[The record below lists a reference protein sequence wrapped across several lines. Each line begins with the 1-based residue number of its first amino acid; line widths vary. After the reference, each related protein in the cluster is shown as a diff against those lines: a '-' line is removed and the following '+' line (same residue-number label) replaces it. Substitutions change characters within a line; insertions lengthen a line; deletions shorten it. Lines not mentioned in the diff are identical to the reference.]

1 MQRNVFITFLF
12 FSWKKKWLFPG
23 VNAKMKFSSSV
34 PGPDKNFQ
42 RSRSFP
48 GIPRYRANPVKI
60 AIQSDEPWKDA
71 LYTEFVV
78 IANEFWMKF
87 VRNLKQK
94 DLKEILPWQDLSRIK
109 TKPVLCTSLYL
120 SLSLQ
125 QYLSFN
131 KRQVFQ
137 KFSISKMHF
146 NICIPLWT
154 ASFSNNSFFF
164 LRFHNKKSPGTLLNE
179 FQCYMYFQSYNSPV
193 NRLYY

>member
-1 MQRNVFITFLF
+1 MPKLNFQRLF
-12 FSWKKKWLFPG
+12 Q
-23 VNAKMKFSSSV
+23 
-34 PGPDKNFQ
+34 GPDNNFQ
-42 RSRSFP
+42 RSRIFP
-48 GIPRYRANPVKI
+48 RIPGLVPVTI

-71 LYTEFVV
+71 SYTEFVV

-109 TKPVLCTSLYL
+109 TKPALCTSLYL
-120 SLSLQ
+120 SSRLQ

-146 NICIPLWT
+146 NIWTPLWT
-154 ASFSNNSFFF
+154 ASFSNNSIFFC
-164 LRFHNKKSPGTLLNE
+164 LHFHNKKSPGTLLNE
-179 FQCYMYFQSYNSPV
+179 FWCYFQSYNSPV